1 MSMKS
6 EKYKSK
12 AAKMRHE
19 KMEGA
24 KERKMEYGSK
34 SKMSSKKMGKKK

>member
-12 AAKMRHE
+12 SAMMKHE
-19 KMEGA
+19 KSEG
-24 KERKMEYGSK
+24 KLERKMEYGKKAVKK
-34 SKMSSKKMGKKK
+34 SVKKGKK